1 MAIHSF
7 KLDQL
12 FTLVVPEFVI
22 FRHGSQVASRKA
34 LVKRRINDS
43 KRQKQ

>member
-12 FTLVVPEFVI
+12 FMLLVPELVK
-22 FRHGSQVASRKA
+22 FRHGSQGTFKVT
-34 LVKRRINDS
+34 N
-43 KRQKQ
+43 